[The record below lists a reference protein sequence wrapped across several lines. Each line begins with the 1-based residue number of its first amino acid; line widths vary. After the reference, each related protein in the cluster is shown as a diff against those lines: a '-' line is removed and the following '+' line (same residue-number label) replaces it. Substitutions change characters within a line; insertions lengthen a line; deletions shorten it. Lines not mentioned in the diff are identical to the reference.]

1 MGTGLRP
8 NRPPGQWEKT
18 TLEMTKM
25 SPQGPEVGKL
35 ATGTSRS
42 LPPPQACDIS
52 DEVGEAIDQG
62 GSSFI
67 SQVVAGRPGQR
78 VYQAPTGGGGN
89 EGGTTGFPAAGLGSG
104 GGMTGKPGVQGG
116 TLGKGTF

>member
-8 NRPPGQWEKT
+8 NRLPGDWEKT

-42 LPPPQACDIS
+42 MPQGEIPADILGQIES
-52 DEVGEAIDQG
+52 VPNG
-62 GSSFI
+62 FI
-67 SQVVAGRPGQR
+67 PQLIAGRPGMQR
-78 VYQAPTGGGGN
+78 EQVRPGDDSNKAGP
-89 EGGTTGFPAAGLGSG
+89 TGFPAAGLGGG
-104 GGMTGKPGVQGG
+104 GGMTSKPGVMGG

>member
-8 NRPPGQWEKT
+8 NRPPGQWVKQG
-18 TLEMTKM
+18 LEMTKM
-25 SPQGPEVGKL
+25 SPQGPAVGKM

-42 LPPPQACDIS
+42 LTPQGEIPDQ
-52 DEVGEAIDQG
+52 VGEVIDQG

-67 SQVVAGRPGQR
+67 SQVVAGRPGQQVR
-78 VYQAPTGGGGN
+78 ETPTGGGGN
-89 EGGTTGFPAAGLGSG
+89 TGGTTGFPAAGLGSG
-104 GGMTGKPGVQGG
+104 KGMTSKSGVMGS